1 MENIDLT
8 TTKNT
13 MKSYYLIKKIYEIH
27 NKMIDNEDNPIEYK
41 LISTNFKLLDYIREI
56 NFVFVSDVGIIDE
69 IKEYKKVGNLLNLQ
83 VFLDP
88 NLKEDKI
95 IFHTEN
101 RDKEYELFVN
111 F

>member
-1 MENIDLT
+1 MLFVNDPSLSI
-8 TTKNT
+8 N
-13 MKSYYLIKKIYEIH
+13 KSEKSSPLV
-27 NKMIDNEDNPIEYK
+27 K
-41 LISTNFKLLDYIREI
+41 LPSTNFKLLDYIREI